1 MGQRECCL
9 RMHHPIILTIVK
21 PLLPLALIGLIIL
34 QAVATAA
41 PSPSPAVSAQKIS
54 FVPSKGKVRIEGTSS
69 IDDWQVES
77 RSIEGFLEASPE
89 FLHPGQRNSL
99 SANAARVDI
108 VIEVHSLK
116 SVEKDGKPFSNKMD
130 EIMYESL
137 QARTNPKIRYRLDH
151 LVLKHAGKSHD
162 AASEYDAH
170 GFVTVAGVTNEIA
183 MPIHVQLLSPG
194 QVRVWGSGTIKMSEF
209 RIEPPSPKIALGL
222 IKTGD
227 DVKLLFDWVW
237 ARRD

>member
-1 MGQRECCL
+1 M
-9 RMHHPIILTIVK
+9 K
-21 PLLPLALIGLIIL
+21 PLLPLALIGLFFL
-34 QAVATAA
+34 HAVSIAA
-41 PSPSPAVSAQKIS
+41 PAPSTAISAQKVR

-77 RSIEGFLEASPE
+77 KSIEGFLEVSPE

-99 SANAARVDI
+99 SADAARVDV

-116 SVEKDGKPFSNKMD
+116 SIEKDGKPFSNKMD
-130 EIMYESL
+130 DIMYESL
-137 QARTNPKIRYRLDH
+137 QARNNPKIRYRLDH

-162 AASEYDAH
+162 APSECDAH
-170 GFVTVAGVTNEIA
+170 GFLTVAGVTSEIA
-183 MPIHVQLLSPG
+183 MPIHVQLVGPA
-194 QVRVWGSGTIKMSEF
+194 QVRIWGSGTIKMTEF
-209 RIEPPSPKIALGL
+209 RVEPPSPKIALGL

-227 DVKLLFDWVW
+227 EVKLSFDWVW